1 MNGLLTGLPT
11 FATEPQTVGGSTSV
25 QLLVLLTLLSI
36 LPGILLTVTGFA
48 RILIVL
54 GFLRTGLGTPT
65 VPPNQVLVGI
75 AFFLTLFVMG
85 PTVDQVRKDAIQPYM
100 EKKIDAQEA
109 FDRGAEPLRKFMFKQ
124 TRDRDLALFIK
135 LSKTERPETRA
146 DVPTTVLIPAFV
158 LSELQT
164 AFQIGFLLF
173 LPFLIIDMV
182 VASTLMSMGM
192 MMLPPVLVSLP
203 FKILLFVLIDGWS
216 LVVEG
221 VVNSFKP

>member
-1 MNGLLTGLPT
+1 VSGLPIL
-11 FATEPQTVGGSTSV
+11 ATEPQTVGGTTSV
-25 QLLVLLTLLSI
+25 QLLVLLTLLTI

-48 RILIVL
+48 RVLIVL

-85 PTVDQVRKDAIQPYM
+85 PTVDTVRKDAVQPYM

-109 FDRGAEPLRKFMFKQ
+109 FDRGIEPVRAFMFKQ
-124 TRDRDLALFIK
+124 TRDRDLALFVK
-135 LSKTERPETRA
+135 LSKSERPKTRA

-221 VVNSFKP
+221 VVNSFKT